1 MRFAKIR
8 SVTIGFPGQ
17 TARAFAVEDRVAST
31 MSKNLEPVIKRTAKS
46 FAIDAMTTHLLSV
59 DVAGESSSMYN
70 ASQPAARIR
79 GKNAAMGVSQKM
91 IDNKITDIKA
101 REIIDCRGWPTVQV
115 DLYVDGK
122 MKGRADVPSGRSTG
136 RHEALVLTDG
146 DPKRYRGLGVRKA
159 VAHVEGPIREALIGF
174 DVTEQRN
181 IDFVMIDL
189 DSTPNKRALGANAIL
204 GVSLAAARAGAA
216 SCGLPLYRYLN
227 PFGHVLPVP
236 LMNCLNGGKLTA
248 NTLEIQEFIIMPV
261 GAENY
266 SHALQIT
273 TEINEQLREIV
284 IAKYG
289 LLATNTGDEGGFATP
304 MRGIWEPFEFMQR
317 ACEKAGYKVGFGED
331 IVYALDCAS
340 SHWYDKDT
348 NLYELEEK
356 QYDRDSLVELYKKV
370 AAKYPLAS
378 LEDPF
383 DEDDFDGFV
392 KVTSELPKTQIVGD
406 DLFVTNVERLRKAVS
421 RGAANAMLFKVNQI
435 GTLTQAFAA
444 AEFAYRHGYGV
455 QVSERSGETEDA
467 LISDLVVAL
476 NGGQI
481 KTGMPIR
488 GERTAKH
495 NRLLQIE
502 GELGSR
508 AVYAGHNF
516 RRPS

>member
-1 MRFAKIR
+1 MKANR
-8 SVTIGFPGQ
+8 
-17 TARAFAVEDRVAST
+17 
-31 MSKNLEPVIKRTAKS
+31 
-46 FAIDAMTTHLLSV
+46 
-59 DVAGESSSMYN
+59 
-70 ASQPAARIR
+70 
-79 GKNAAMGVSQKM
+79 
-91 IDNKITDIKA
+91 ITDIRA

-115 DLYVDGK
+115 DLYVEGELK
-122 MKGRADVPSGRSTG
+122 ARADVPSGRSTG
-136 RHEALVLTDG
+136 QHEALVLTDG

-159 VAHVEGPIREALIGF
+159 MANIEETIREALTGL
-174 DVTEQRN
+174 DVTEQRK
-181 IDFVMIDL
+181 IDFVMIEL
-189 DSTPNKRALGANAIL
+189 DGTPNKGRLGANAML
-204 GVSLAAARAGAA
+204 GVSLAVARAAA
-216 SCGLPLYRYLN
+216 TSCGLPLYRYLN

-248 NTLEIQEFIIMPV
+248 NDLEIQEFIIMPV
-261 GAENY
+261 GADNY
-266 SHALQIT
+266 AHALEIT
-273 TEINEQLREIV
+273 TDINEHLRELV
-284 IAKYG
+284 IEKYG

-317 ACEKAGYKVGFGED
+317 ACEKGGYKVGFGED

-340 SHWYDKDT
+340 SHWHDKKT
-348 NLYELEEK
+348 GLYELDGTKYE
-356 QYDRDSLVELYKKV
+356 RDSLIQLYRQV

-378 LEDPF
+378 MEDPL
-383 DEDDFDGFV
+383 EEEDFDGFV
-392 KVTSELPKTQIVGD
+392 QVTQALPKTQIVGD
-406 DLFVTNVERLRKAVS
+406 DLFVTNVERLRKGVG

-435 GTLTQAFAA
+435 GTLTEAFEA

-476 NGGQI
+476 NSGQI

-502 GELGSR
+502 GELGTR
-508 AVYAGHNF
+508 GVYAGHDF